1 MGLEYI
7 AFINWLTKYK
17 IPPDASIIEQIRG
30 YREALHHLCEVQ
42 TWERI
47 NIILAVPIK
56 INPPTGNLSIPF
68 YEYLIFQ
75 GLYRELLELSQEII
89 KSLENTGNNL
99 NSIILLKGRGLVG
112 TGQLREACQVFE
124 ELRANATEGSEIYIE
139 ATVRLATAQIQAGR
153 Y

>member
-1 MGLEYI
+1 MGTNKYYSGSTYKDKS
-7 AFINWLTKYK
+7 ADGKFI
-17 IPPDASIIEQIRG
+17 
-30 YREALHHLCEVQ
+30 
-42 TWERI
+42 
-47 NIILAVPIK
+47 
-56 INPPTGNLSIPF
+56 

-153 Y
+153 YSEGRNLDNALILIRKLSENNLSIDFQKF